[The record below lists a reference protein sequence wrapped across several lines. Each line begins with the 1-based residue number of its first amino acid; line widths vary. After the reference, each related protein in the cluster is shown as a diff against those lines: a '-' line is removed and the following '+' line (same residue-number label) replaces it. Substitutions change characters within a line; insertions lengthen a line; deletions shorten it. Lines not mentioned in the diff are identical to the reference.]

1 MDHFNRKNG
10 VLHAEDVSIPA
21 IAAEVGTPV
30 YVYSTATLE
39 RHAKVLNDALS
50 DLPSYHIAFAIK
62 ANPNLAVLGVLAR
75 QGYGADV
82 VSGGE
87 LKRALAAG
95 MKPEDIVFSGVGKT
109 RAELQLGLD
118 EGIGQ
123 FNLEL
128 EEEGEVLADLAHA
141 LGRTAPAVLRVN
153 PDVDAGTHAKIST
166 GKAENKFGVAI
177 DRALEIFDRL
187 AKRPGLDLRGVAIH
201 ICSLL
206 KELAP
211 LEAAYKRV
219 GELIAQLRA
228 AGHPITHVDLGG
240 GLGVPYR
247 PGETVSTAEE
257 FGAMVKRVTEGWD
270 VTLMFEPGR
279 FICGNAGVLVTEVIW
294 VKPASVNPYV
304 IVDAAMND
312 LARPALY
319 DAYHEFE
326 AVEPTG
332 EKFVANIAGPVCE
345 TGDTFAMGREI
356 DVVKSGD
363 LAVFRT
369 AGAYGATMASTYNS
383 RALVPEVLVSGDK
396 YAVVADRIQP
406 ETIMGAERVPEWV
419 RGIDRGCPSSSSW
432 TGGPSS

>member
-1 MDHFNRKNG
+1 MDHFNRRNG
-10 VLHAEDVSIPA
+10 VLHAEDVAIPQ
-21 IAAEVGTPV
+21 IAADVGTPV

-39 RHAKVLNDALS
+39 RHAKVLKDALA
-50 DLPSYHIAFAIK
+50 DLPNVHIAFAIK

-118 EGIGQ
+118 EAIGQ

-141 LGRTAPAVLRVN
+141 QGRTAPAVLRVN

-177 DRALEIFDRL
+177 DRAPEIFARL
-187 AKRPGLDLRGVAIH
+187 AGRPGLDLRGVAIH
-201 ICSLL
+201 IGSQL
-206 KELAP
+206 KDLAP

-219 GELIAQLRA
+219 GELVAQLRA
-228 AGHPITHVDLGG
+228 AGHSITHVDLGG

-247 PGETVSTAEE
+247 PGETVSSAAD
-257 FGAMVKRVTEGWD
+257 FGAMVKRVTQGWD

-294 VKPASVNPYV
+294 VKPAAGNPYV

-319 DAYHEFE
+319 EAYHEFE

-356 DVVKSGD
+356 DVVRSGD

-383 RALVPEVLVSGDK
+383 RALVPEVLVSGDRF
-396 YAVVADRIQP
+396 AVVADRIQP
-406 ETIMGAERVPEWV
+406 DTIMAAERVPEWI
-419 RGIDRGCPSSSSW
+419 R
-432 TGGPSS
+432 